1 MTIDDL
7 FERLPGALN
16 TVNANGVDATI
27 QFNTSTPKHLVVRD
41 GAAALHDG
49 TAESYTVALSMADDD
64 LVSLLSGRL
73 DGMTAFMT
81 GKLKIDGDLM
91 FAQRIVTLFDASRLR
106 D

>member
-1 MTIDDL
+1 MTLDDL
-7 FERLPGALN
+7 FQRLPGALN

-27 QFNTSTPKHLVVRD
+27 QFNTSAPKHIVIRD
-41 GAAALHDG
+41 GSADMHDG
-49 TAESYTVALSMADDD
+49 TAENYTVSLSMADDD
-64 LVSLLSGRL
+64 LVSLLSGNL

-91 FAQRIVTLFDASRLR
+91 FAQRIVTLFDAARLR